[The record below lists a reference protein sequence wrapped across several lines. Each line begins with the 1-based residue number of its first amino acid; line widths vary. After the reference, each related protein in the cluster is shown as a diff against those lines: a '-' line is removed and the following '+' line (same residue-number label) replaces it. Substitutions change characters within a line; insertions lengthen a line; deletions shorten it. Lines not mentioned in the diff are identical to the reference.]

1 MILVTHG
8 AGGALVA
15 ALLPGHP
22 VLGSILAFG
31 SHFVLDAIPHWH
43 YPVRTLPRNHVGK
56 REFVYAPIPFILD
69 VVAVSGDGIL
79 GLLLPLLVSRP
90 ELLGVVFLGAF
101 FGILPDFFQFLYHSL
116 LHRGIMIPPLTKLQQ
131 FHRQIHAH
139 LRLDD
144 RPFVGI
150 GSQALLLAL
159 LLIALRLL

>member
-22 VLGSILAFG
+22 VLGSVLAFG

-43 YPVRTLPRNHVGK
+43 YPRHTLVEQPDGSER
-56 REFVYAPIPFILD
+56 FVYHPVHFVLD
-69 VVAVSGDGIL
+69 IVTVGADGVFGIL
-79 GLLLPLLVSRP
+79 LPVLVASS
-90 ELLGVVFLGAF
+90 ELLWPAFLGAC
-101 FGILPDFFQFLYHSL
+101 FGIFPDFLQFLYYALPS
-116 LHRGIMIPPLTKLQQ
+116 RPLSRLQR
-131 FHRQIHAH
+131 FHMWIHAT
-139 LRLDD
+139 LRLDH
-144 RPFVGI
+144 RPFLGI